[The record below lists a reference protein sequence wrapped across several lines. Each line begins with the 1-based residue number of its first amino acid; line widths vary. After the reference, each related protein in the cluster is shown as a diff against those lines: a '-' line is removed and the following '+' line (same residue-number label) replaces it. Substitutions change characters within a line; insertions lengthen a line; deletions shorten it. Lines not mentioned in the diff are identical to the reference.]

1 VKSALPALAAVLLAS
16 LLSGCLGY
24 SLGPAKPST
33 LKNIRK
39 ISVTTF
45 RNGTYIPRVEAL
57 VTNTIIKQIQQDGTF
72 EVTSIDKADAVLHGT
87 VTHIGRG
94 PARSVRGN
102 VLATT
107 EFNLGITVVWTLYIK
122 GGGPIMGPS
131 THSGGTSFFVGSD
144 VATDERQA
152 LPLATEDLAVR
163 LVSQLTEGW

>member
-1 VKSALPALAAVLLAS
+1 MKAALSALAALA
-16 LLSGCLGY
+16 LACGLSGCAGYRLGEV
-24 SLGPAKPST
+24 KPGT
-33 LKNIRK
+33 LKNVHK
-39 ISVTTF
+39 VAVVTF
-45 RNGTYIPRVEAL
+45 KNNTYLPRIEAL
-57 VTNTIIKQIQQDGTF
+57 VTNTIIKQIQQDGTYQ
-72 EVTSIDKADAVLHGT
+72 VVSRDQADAILDGT
-87 VTHIGRG
+87 VVSVGRG

-107 EFNLGITVVWTLYIK
+107 EFNLGITVAWTLNGK
-122 GGGPIMGPS
+122 DGKPLMGPT